1 MRFGGFIKNSLIDYP
16 GKISAVIF
24 FKGCNY
30 RCPYCHNKD
39 LVFGPGP
46 IAPVSTP
53 NPNTNVVDESFVL
66 SFLEKRKKFIDGVVL
81 SGGEPTLAKSL
92 VRICQTIKSLGFLL
106 KIDTNGSYPDV
117 LENLMYHNLIDYI
130 AMDIKTSP
138 NRYPRYISKKFD
150 LDAFK
155 KSIQLIKDSN
165 VDYEFRTTCA
175 WPIVDKSA
183 IHNMV
188 PHIEGA
194 RRFVLQPFVYSSD
207 ILDPEFFKDQK
218 EFEKEDMQAYQ
229 ELILP
234 WVKKCII
241 RS

>member
-16 GKISAVIF
+16 GKISSVIF

-39 LVFGPGP
+39 LVSGP
-46 IAPVSTP
+46 IISPAEST
-53 NPNTNVVDESFVL
+53 NSNVVEESFVY
-66 SFLEKRKKFIDGVVL
+66 SFLEKRKKFIDGIVL
-81 SGGEPTLAKSL
+81 SGGEPTLSKSL
-92 VRICQTIKSLGFLL
+92 IRICQSLKSMGFLL
-106 KIDTNGSYPDV
+106 KIDTNGSNPDV
-117 LENLMYHNLIDYI
+117 IENLLYHKLIDYI

-150 LDAFK
+150 PDAFK
-155 KSIQLIKDSN
+155 KSIQLIIDSN
-165 VDYEFRTTCA
+165 IDYELRTTCA

-218 EFEKEDMQAYQ
+218 ESEKDDMQTYQ

-234 WVKKCII
+234 WVKKCIV
-241 RS
+241 RN